1 MGPLTSGK
9 PVAGADRRPKREE
22 QPMITLNRR
31 GSVSRKPT
39 KDEAR
44 QLLSFPF
51 GLTRTVRVPE
61 NFRRPRVG
69 ESHGHRVWTFDL
81 AIKPRLLA

>member
-1 MGPLTSGK
+1 
-9 PVAGADRRPKREE
+9 
-22 QPMITLNRR
+22 MITLNRR

-51 GLTRTVRVPE
+51 GLTRTVGVPE
-61 NFRRPRVG
+61 NFRRAACRRVARSPSLDVRPRDQTPG
-69 ESHGHRVWTFDL
+69 
-81 AIKPRLLA
+81 LLA